1 MKTTIRVL
9 VADDHP
15 IFRKGL
21 VDVIDTQPDMQVI
34 ADVGNGSEVLELIPN
49 SDPEVVVL
57 DIQMPGLTGLEVAK
71 RIQAES
77 IRAKVIILTAYKE
90 EELFNEAIAVGAMGF
105 VLKENAI
112 TGIVDSIRMV
122 ADGKMYISPVL
133 SEFLVKQAKANR
145 QVSNDFHSLL
155 TTAELRILK
164 MIALEKTSKQISQ
177 ELFVS
182 PKTIENHRANICK
195 KLEINGANSLLKF
208 VLLNRSLIS
217 EN

>member
-1 MKTTIRVL
+1 
-9 VADDHP
+9 
-15 IFRKGL
+15 
-21 VDVIDTQPDMQVI
+21 
-34 ADVGNGSEVLELIPN
+34 
-49 SDPEVVVL
+49 
-57 DIQMPGLTGLEVAK
+57 
-71 RIQAES
+71 
-77 IRAKVIILTAYKE
+77 
-90 EELFNEAIAVGAMGF
+90 MGF

-182 PKTIENHRANICK
+182 TKTIEKNRANICK